1 MADSSFSKMVKA
13 GKMTYFF
20 DVKEAK
26 NNSKYLTI
34 TLSQPSKD
42 DPKKHSRRSI
52 NIFGRAANDFT
63 KAVEEA
69 VKHLK

>member
-1 MADSSFSKMVKA
+1 MPDSIYTKMVKA

-26 NNSKYLTI
+26 NNSRYLTI

-42 DPKKHSRRSI
+42 DPKKMTRRSI
-52 NIFGRAANDFT
+52 NVFGNAADDFG
-63 KAVEEA
+63 EA
-69 VKHLK
+69 LQEAIGQLK